1 MRKWFVGALAGVMVW
16 AGAAMPEAGVT
27 ARADDGET
35 GTTVA
40 IGLAVAVAV
49 VYGLM
54 TLRTDIENYA
64 EVQQAIDHATA
75 VAEASPVVVDS
86 VVARSAYGEPRD
98 EGVMVGWR
106 VRF

>member
-1 MRKWFVGALAGVMVW
+1 MRRWFVSALAGVLVW
-16 AGAAMPEAGVT
+16 SGVAMPGAGAV

-49 VYGLM
+49 VYGLVS
-54 TLRTDIENYA
+54 LRTDIENYA
-64 EVQQAIDHATA
+64 EVRQAIEHATA
-75 VAEASPVVVDS
+75 VAEASPVVIDS

-98 EGVMVGWR
+98 EGIMVGWR